1 MSTSFNN
8 LGPNVS
14 AGQKTVS
21 QTTAA
26 KKQPANP
33 VASGGFTILPA
44 APEPPPKPAPPKT
57 PEMTAAEFLRSQ
69 ELIQLNKI
77 PYTNVKLEITDKGIN
92 FTNGNGSKAITM
104 KFGKTITMEELEA
117 KLATIKPNTPESAFF
132 PFIKNMIKSFYAID
146 RFSIGRINTYDL
158 KLFASLTG
166 GVTNTT
172 ITATDFKSV
181 EKVSY
186 LSFFEYKVNANG
198 TVKLQI
204 PKNSKSIELPGQL
217 SVDNLNTLL
226 QSLDIKDPYYP
237 IVHSLANV
245 AFSNNTP
252 LGSTVSVLNFANK
265 LYTYRLSQKN
275 GFSFFGF
282 SVSESG
288 AITPEAFYTAISEL
302 ADKLTLNDAKTLFSL
317 VARPSQ

>member
-26 KKQPANP
+26 KKKPANP

-44 APEPPPKPAPPKT
+44 APEPPPTIPPPKT
-57 PEMTAAEFLRSQ
+57 PEMTAAEFLRTQ

-77 PYTNVKLEITDKGIN
+77 PYTNVKLEITEKGIN

-117 KLATIKPNTPESAFF
+117 RLSLIKPNTPESAFF
-132 PFIKNMIKSFYAID
+132 PFIKNLIKSFYAID
-146 RFSIGRINTYDL
+146 RFSIGRLNTYDL

-166 GVTNTT
+166 GATNTT
-172 ITATDFKSV
+172 ITASDFKAV
-181 EKVSY
+181 DKVSY
-186 LSFFEYKVNANG
+186 LTFFDYNVNANG

-204 PKNSKSIELPGQL
+204 PKNSKSIELPAQL
-217 SVDNLNTLL
+217 TVENLNALI

-237 IVHSLANV
+237 ILTSLASV

-252 LGSTVSVLNFANK
+252 LGNTASVLNFTSK
-265 LYTYRLSQKN
+265 LFTYKLAQKN
-275 GFSFFGF
+275 GFSFNGKR
-282 SVSESG
+282 VSEVG
-288 AITPEAFYTAISEL
+288 AITPEAFYTAISEI
-302 ADKLTLNDAKTLFSL
+302 ADKLKLNDAKALFSL
-317 VARPSQ
+317 FEP